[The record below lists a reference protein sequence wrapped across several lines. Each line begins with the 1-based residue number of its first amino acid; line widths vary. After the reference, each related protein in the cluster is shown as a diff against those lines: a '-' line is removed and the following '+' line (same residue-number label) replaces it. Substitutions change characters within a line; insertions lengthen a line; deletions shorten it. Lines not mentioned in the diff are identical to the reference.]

1 MGSNIL
7 IYIRLSTFSNTY
19 LIIVNDLFLIYWWK
33 LFSIYLIRDASVS
46 FFLFTLDIFLCKKT
60 YWKRLYVQEIYF
72 QIIFLICVTL
82 YNIFLPFILFNQFYM
97 CLFFLTKSLNTI
109 MSKIRVVRLN
119 ILIYIWLLIIFNFH
133 LYLSLMSFYLF
144 ININSSHFILLDIYI
159 NFLISNFFIYKK
171 TH

>member
-1 MGSNIL
+1 VGSKIL
-7 IYIRLSTFSNTY
+7 IYIHPSTFSNTY

-46 FFLFTLDIFLCKKT
+46 FFLFTLFFYVKKILKKT
-60 YWKRLYVQEIYF
+60 VCSKNLF
-72 QIIFLICVTL
+72 SNNIFCVTL
-82 YNIFLPFILFNQFYM
+82 YNIFLPLILFNQFYM

-109 MSKIRVVRLN
+109 MLKIRVVRLN

>member
-1 MGSNIL
+1 MLLEAFFYLHL
-7 IYIRLSTFSNTY
+7 I
-19 LIIVNDLFLIYWWK
+19 
-33 LFSIYLIRDASVS
+33 
-46 FFLFTLDIFLCKKT
+46 FFYVKKT

-109 MSKIRVVRLN
+109 MSKIWVVRLN

-133 LYLSLMSFYLF
+133 LYLLLMSFYLL
-144 ININSSHFILLDIYI
+144 ININSSQFILLDIYI

>member
-1 MGSNIL
+1 
-7 IYIRLSTFSNTY
+7 
-19 LIIVNDLFLIYWWK
+19 
-33 LFSIYLIRDASVS
+33 
-46 FFLFTLDIFLCKKT
+46 
-60 YWKRLYVQEIYF
+60 
-72 QIIFLICVTL
+72 
-82 YNIFLPFILFNQFYM
+82 M

-109 MSKIRVVRLN
+109 MLKIRVVRLN